1 MRSADTHFFGGDDVH
16 DVVSCEYAG
25 KVGREGAGGGHV
37 EFSAGAE
44 GSEDE
49 EAKVAEGV
57 TVLVFFLAKEGAGT
71 NAFDKKLKAFIH
83 CINVGCG
90 DDEEVGDRKKAG
102 DVAKG
107 LVRAFDKVS
116 HLGVEE
122 GVLHR
127 ELVFVMLLGGV
138 WGEECKAVVG
148 AGGAL
153 DIVNWFVVVEDGDN
167 VDDEGEG

>member
-1 MRSADTHFFGGDDVH
+1 M
-16 DVVSCEYAG
+16 
-25 KVGREGAGGGHV
+25 HV
-37 EFSAGAE
+37 EFPAGAE

-49 EAKVAEGV
+49 EAKVVEGV
-57 TVLVFFLAKEGAGT
+57 TVLVFFLAKEGVGT
-71 NAFDKKLKAFIH
+71 NAFDKKLEVFIH

-90 DDEEVGDRKKAG
+90 DGEEVGDKRTKVMN
-102 DVAKG
+102 VAKG
-107 LVRAFDKVS
+107 LGRAFDEVVQP
-116 HLGVEE
+116 GIEE

-127 ELVFVMLLGGV
+127 ELVFVVLLGGM

-153 DIVNWFVVVEDGDN
+153 EVVDWFVLVEDGNN

>member
-1 MRSADTHFFGGDDVH
+1 MVGVGGM
-16 DVVSCEYAG
+16 
-25 KVGREGAGGGHV
+25 HV

-71 NAFDKKLKAFIH
+71 NAFDKKLEVFIH

-90 DDEEVGDRKKAG
+90 DGEEVSDRRKVG

-107 LVRAFDKVS
+107 LGRAFDKVGQP
-116 HLGVEE
+116 GVES
-122 GVLHR
+122 
-127 ELVFVMLLGGV
+127 
-138 WGEECKAVVG
+138 
-148 AGGAL
+148 
-153 DIVNWFVVVEDGDN
+153 
-167 VDDEGEG
+167 

>member
-1 MRSADTHFFGGDDVH
+1 MS
-16 DVVSCEYAG
+16 
-25 KVGREGAGGGHV
+25 GGHD
-37 EFSAGAE
+37 EFPAGAE

-57 TVLVFFLAKEGAGT
+57 TVLIFFLAEEGAGAD
-71 NAFDKKLKAFIH
+71 AFDKKLEAFIH

-90 DDEEVGDRKKAG
+90 DGEEVGDRRKVG

-107 LVRAFDKVS
+107 LGRAFGKV
-116 HLGVEE
+116 GQPGIEE
-122 GVLHR
+122 GILHR
-127 ELVFVMLLGGV
+127 ELVFVVLLGGV

-153 DIVNWFVVVEDGDN
+153 YVVDWFVVVEDGNN
-167 VDDEGEG
+167 VNN

>member
-1 MRSADTHFFGGDDVH
+1 M
-16 DVVSCEYAG
+16 
-25 KVGREGAGGGHV
+25 HV
-37 EFSAGAE
+37 EFPAGVE

-71 NAFDKKLKAFIH
+71 NAFDKKLEAFIH

-90 DDEEVGDRKKAG
+90 YGEEVGDRRKFG

-107 LVRAFDKVS
+107 LGRAFDKVGQA
-116 HLGVEE
+116 GVEE
-122 GVLHR
+122 GGLHR

-148 AGGAL
+148 AGSAL
-153 DIVNWFVVVEDGDN
+153 DVVNWFVIVEDGDN
-167 VDDEGEG
+167 VDGKGEG